1 MTGKTMPMMRL
12 SLLRPFVAELHVRGL
27 DPAPPLNAAGL
38 SETAMFD
45 DTATVHAM
53 PAHHFIESCAAY
65 AGDPHFAAAVAAR
78 RDPADWPELRLALD
92 NARSVADFLTIFIG
106 RVNETALSAE
116 LFLEIRAELAC
127 LGESHMFELPVAP
140 AQNDA
145 YMAVLSLGVLQA
157 GLGHVMVPDRVSLTV
172 NDPDALP
179 GAYRRFDLRRGDAKG
194 VRIRFPSSWL
204 VCPVADLSAEATQ
217 AELEGF
223 LPSFRT
229 VLREHVGQGGLA
241 ADDAARIMGLS
252 RWKLS
257 RRLAAEGTDIST
269 EIARAR
275 IDYASAALNTTGQSV
290 ETIAR
295 SLGYSDASNFA
306 RAFHR
311 ATGASPSRFRQR
323 HRGS

>member
-1 MTGKTMPMMRL
+1 MPEKSMPMMRL
-12 SLLRPFVAELHVRGL
+12 SLLRPFVAELHARGL
-27 DPAPPLNAAGL
+27 DPSPPLNAAGL
-38 SETAMFD
+38 NEAAMFD
-45 DTATVHAM
+45 DTAIVHAM
-53 PAHHFIESCAAY
+53 PAHHFVESCATY
-65 AGDPHFAAAVAAR
+65 ARDPHFAATVAAK
-78 RDPADWPELRLALD
+78 RDPAHWPELRLALD

-106 RVNETALSAE
+106 RVNATALSAE
-116 LFLEIRAELAC
+116 LFLEIRAEFAC
-127 LGESHMFELPVAP
+127 LGESHMFEPPFPP

-145 YMAVLSLGVLQA
+145 YMAVLSLGVLEA
-157 GLGHVMVPDRVSLTV
+157 GLGQIMVPDRVSLTL
-172 NDPDALP
+172 NNPNALP
-179 GAYRRFDLRRGDAKG
+179 DAYRRFQLRRGDAQG
-194 VRIRFPSSWL
+194 IRVRFPSSWL
-204 VCPVADLSAEATQ
+204 VCPVADLCAEA
-217 AELEGF
+217 AEAEVEGF

-275 IDYASAALNTTGQSV
+275 IDYASVALNTTGQSI

-311 ATGASPSRFRQR
+311 ATGASPSRFRQQ